1 MHEMWVWPLGW
12 EDSPGGGNGSPL
24 QYSCPGESHEQ
35 RNLVGSRPWGCKELG
50 TAEHLNNK
58 KKNESLVISNI
69 CWVNLLWKQQWTF
82 LDYYRLGA
90 VWACVTASPP
100 DFSSSFCGRFWN
112 DCPCCAETEAPKVI
126 NLPSTTLSYLTIIAD
141 AFVSCWKAA
150 CKAFHSNDTV
160 DHKSGLYPSE
170 DKAKWLRGRHFPS
183 KTQSTSSYHC
193 PLSASIH

>member
-1 MHEMWVWPLGW
+1 MCAHFDLTLLYWW
-12 EDSPGGGNGSPL
+12 
-24 QYSCPGESHEQ
+24 
-35 RNLVGSRPWGCKELG
+35 RNLFNAVLPVTKRTQISSLFRSNTSVINFFKNYTILELEG
-50 TAEHLNNK
+50 IFEI
-58 KKNESLVISNI
+58 LVQSS
-69 CWVNLLWKQQWTF
+69 C
-82 LDYYRLGA
+82 YLG
-90 VWACVTASPP
+90 
-100 DFSSSFCGRFWN
+100 
-112 DCPCCAETEAPKVI
+112 AETEAPKVI